1 MSLWLNVDPLAED
14 FPGRSPYEYTF
25 SNPINLTDPDGMA
38 PVDPKPG
45 FWKSFLES
53 LGRGV
58 VGVAKHII
66 NNPNHAGYGYS
77 PNMKT
82 PKVSDFGPYQIS
94 WSRQLDPYYQIN
106 SFSSSLV
113 GGTVNFVGGLYT
125 LDGART
131 ARAIPDVASSWG
143 VLFGFSKAF
152 SVTSTGVAR
161 RALLDKAGDILSS
174 SGKKPYVISAV
185 IDSET
190 GRVFYGTNRT
200 IKSMNEVNPTLKS
213 HLPKQSL
220 EEWSTYNCAECD
232 AFNSALNAGAKWKN
246 LKDMHTMQFKN
257 GKYIDFTRCQN
268 CQQTFKSIKP
278 TSE

>member
-1 MSLWLNVDPLAED
+1 M
-14 FPGRSPYEYTF
+14 
-25 SNPINLTDPDGMA
+25 
-38 PVDPKPG
+38 
-45 FWKSFLES
+45 
-53 LGRGV
+53 
-58 VGVAKHII
+58 
-66 NNPNHAGYGYS
+66 
-77 PNMKT
+77 
-82 PKVSDFGPYQIS
+82 
-94 WSRQLDPYYQIN
+94 
-106 SFSSSLV
+106 
-113 GGTVNFVGGLYT
+113 
-125 LDGART
+125 
-131 ARAIPDVASSWG
+131 
-143 VLFGFSKAF
+143 
-152 SVTSTGVAR
+152 
-161 RALLDKAGDILSS
+161 LDKAGDILSS

-246 LKDMHTMQFKN
+246 LKDMHTIQFKN